1 MVFIMIEQ
9 DTIRLL
15 RECDAGVK
23 MGIDSIEEVL
33 DDVQSELFKR
43 ILTDSCKEHKQLST
57 EIANEL
63 HRFCDEGKNP
73 NPIAK
78 GMSWIK
84 TNMKLG
90 MDDSDKTV
98 ACLMTDGCNMGVKS
112 LSMYLNQYKAAE
124 EKAKDIAKK
133 LIAMEEK
140 LAVDIR
146 QFL

>member
-9 DTIRLL
+9 DTIKLL
-15 RECDAGVK
+15 RECDAGIK
-23 MGIDSIEEVL
+23 MGVDSIEEVL
-33 DDVQSELFKR
+33 DDVKSEIFKN
-43 ILTDSCKEHKQLST
+43 ILNDSANEQRQLSSQ
-57 EIANEL
+57 IRAEL